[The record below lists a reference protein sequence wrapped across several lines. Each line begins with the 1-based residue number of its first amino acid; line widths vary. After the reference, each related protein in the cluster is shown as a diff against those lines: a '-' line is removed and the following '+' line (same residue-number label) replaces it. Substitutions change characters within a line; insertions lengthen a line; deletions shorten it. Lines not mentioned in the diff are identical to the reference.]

1 MIDRRTNSSR
11 RQNVKLVLASLAV
24 LSACAHPN
32 RPVSPIESDTL
43 AYSSAISDARQ
54 EQLLMNIVRLRYN
67 DPVTFVDAER
77 ITTTEN
83 TQINGMLASALAL
96 GGQNLDRLFGV
107 EGVGL
112 CPTDPAAIAAGD
124 HLPDEPVGLERRTVD
139 VVLRLPN
146 W

>member
-54 EQLLMNIVRLRYN
+54 ELFACDTMILSPLLMLSGLPQPKTPRSTACWRQRWRW
-67 DPVTFVDAER
+67 AGR
-77 ITTTEN
+77 IW
-83 TQINGMLASALAL
+83 MKS
-96 GGQNLDRLFGV
+96 
-107 EGVGL
+107 
-112 CPTDPAAIAAGD
+112 
-124 HLPDEPVGLERRTVD
+124 
-139 VVLRLPN
+139 
-146 W
+146 